1 MAKYTEMSESFT
13 LPLIPLSG
21 AVFAFPSISITVDI
35 TNPTLK
41 HAVEAAE
48 KTETFVY
55 LATQK
60 NPFSDKLEIE
70 NLYPVGTIAKVKQVT
85 RRGTKSTLA
94 SFESI
99 CRAEHTGI
107 HSAGNFYMCN
117 TTAKKLEITGYEKA
131 EEIAML
137 RALGDKAK
145 AAISMFASPSND
157 LLMQFGAIDDIDFL
171 SDLCGALILTRPEDK
186 YEILAEY
193 DKFKRTEKAIEL
205 MDKEI
210 KIIKL
215 ESQIKRKTN
224 SKIDENQKEYYLR
237 EQLKIIQNEL
247 GNDAQSESEELYDAI
262 MSRHFPK
269 RVEDKLLKELA
280 KFNKAPFGSPE
291 SAVLRTYLET
301 CLEIPFEKYT
311 NDETSVQNARKI
323 LERDH
328 YGLEKVKERILE
340 FIAVKEINP
349 DVKNQIICLV
359 GPPGVGKTSLCSSI
373 AKALKRKYVRVS
385 LGGIRDEAEIR
396 GHRKTYVGAM
406 PGRIITAL
414 CDCKSANPLMVLDE
428 IDKMTSDSR
437 GDPASAMLEVLDSEQ
452 NKAFRDHFVEMDV
465 DLSRCMFI
473 ATANSLDSIPT
484 PLIDR
489 MEIIELSSYT
499 KTEKFH
505 IAKNH
510 LLGKQLKLHGLS
522 KRTMRLSDDALVKI
536 IDSYTAEAGVRN
548 LERVIAS
555 LCRKAAKEIIENK
568 QKCVSITAAN
578 INKYLGTEKY
588 ESEKIEQD
596 NQIGVVNGMAY
607 TSVGGDLLKIEASVM
622 KGTGKLQLTG
632 NLGDVMKESCEIAI
646 SFIRENAVKLGIDPD
661 FYASSDIHIHVPEGA
676 VPKDGPSAG
685 ITITTALVSILA
697 SRPVRRDVA
706 MTGEITLRGKVLP
719 IGGLKEKTLAAYT
732 GGVTTIIIPK
742 KNEKD
747 LEDIDKTVRDGV
759 KFVPCSSIFEVLEVA
774 FADEEIIAIISNNVP
789 SLIKNESKCK
799 QRGADNKRRRT

>member
-1 MAKYTEMSESFT
+1 MTKYNEMCESFT
-13 LPLIPLSG
+13 LPMVPLMG
-21 AVFAFPSISITVDI
+21 AVFAFPNISITVDI
-35 TNPTLK
+35 SNPILK

-48 KTETFVY
+48 KTDSFVY
-55 LATQK
+55 LVTQR
-60 NPFSDKLEIE
+60 NPFAEKIE
-70 NLYPVGTIAKVKQVT
+70 TNNLFPIGTIAKIKQIT
-85 RRGTKSTLA
+85 KRGPKTILA
-94 SFESI
+94 SFEGI
-99 CRAEHTGI
+99 CRAEHTSI
-107 HSAGNFYMCN
+107 HNAGSFYMCN
-117 TTAKKLEITGYEKA
+117 VIAKRLDITEYDKA
-131 EEIAML
+131 EEEALL
-137 RALGDKAK
+137 RVLGEKAK
-145 AAISMFASPSND
+145 AAISMFASPSKD
-157 LLMQFGAIDDIDFL
+157 LLMQFGIIDDIDFL
-171 SDLCGALILTRPEDK
+171 SDLCGALILTRVEDK
-186 YEILAEY
+186 FALLAEY
-193 DKFKRTEKAIEL
+193 DMFKRTQLAIDL

-210 KIIKL
+210 KVIKL
-215 ESQIKRKTN
+215 EGAIKRKT
-224 SKIDENQKEYYLR
+224 SAKIDESQKEYYLR
-237 EQLKIIQNEL
+237 EQLKIIQSEL
-247 GNDAQSESEELYDAI
+247 GNDSQSESEELYAQI
-262 MSRHFPK
+262 MSKRFPK
-269 RVEDKLLKELA
+269 EVEEKLLKELV

-301 CLEIPFEKYT
+301 CLEIPFGKYS
-311 NDETSVQNARKI
+311 NDETSVANARKV

-349 DVKNQIICLV
+349 EVKNQIICLV
-359 GPPGVGKTSLCSSI
+359 GPPGVGKTSLCASI

-414 CDCKSANPLMVLDE
+414 CECKTANPLMVLDE

-452 NKAFRDHFVEMDV
+452 NKAFRDHFVEMNV

-473 ATANSLDSIPT
+473 ATANTLDSIPT

-499 KTEKFH
+499 KNEKFH

-510 LLGKQLKLHGLS
+510 LLSKQLKLHGLN
-522 KRTMRLSDDALVKI
+522 KRMLKLSDDAIYKI

-555 LCRKAAKEIIENK
+555 LCRKCAKEIVENQTK
-568 QKCVSITAAN
+568 AVA
-578 INKYLGTEKY
+578 INAENLKKYLGTEKF
-588 ESEKIEQD
+588 ESEKIDQD

-622 KGTGKLQLTG
+622 KGNGKLQLTG
-632 NLGDVMKESCEIAI
+632 KLGEVMKESCEIAI
-646 SFIRENAVKLGIDPD
+646 SWIRENAERLGIDPD

-685 ITITTALVSILA
+685 VTITTALVSVLA
-697 SRPVRRDVA
+697 NRPVRRDIA

-719 IGGLKEKTLAAYT
+719 IGGLKEKTLAAYC
-732 GGVTTIIIPK
+732 GGVTNIVIPK

-747 LEDIDKTVRDGV
+747 LEDIDKAV
-759 KFVPCSSIFEVLEVA
+759 KENVNFIPCSSIFEVLDVA
-774 FADEEIIAIISNNVP
+774 FADEEVIAIISNNVP
-789 SLIKNESKCK
+789 KLIRNESKCK
-799 QRGADNKRRRT
+799 QCSPKN

>member
-1 MAKYTEMSESFT
+1 MSEGFT
-13 LPLIPLSG
+13 LPMLPLVG
-21 AVFAFPSISITVDI
+21 AVFAFPNISITIDI
-35 TNPTLK
+35 SDPKLK
-41 HAVEAAE
+41 NAVEAAE
-48 KTETFVY
+48 KTDTYVY
-55 LATQK
+55 LVTQS
-60 NPFSDKLEIE
+60 NPFLEKLQIE
-70 NLYPVGTIAKVKQVT
+70 SLYPVGTIAKVKQVT
-85 RRGTKSTLA
+85 KRGPKTTLA

-99 CRAEHTGI
+99 CRAEHTSI
-107 HSAGNFYMCN
+107 HYAGSFYMCN
-117 TTAKKLEITGYEKA
+117 VTAKRLDISDYDEDMEQ
-131 EEIAML
+131 AML
-137 RALGDKAK
+137 RVLREKTKVAV
-145 AAISMFASPSND
+145 SMFASPSKD
-157 LLMQFGAIDDIDFL
+157 LMAQFQAVDDIDFL

-186 YEILAEY
+186 YALLEEY
-193 DKFKRTEKAIEL
+193 DKFKRAQLAIDL

-215 ESQIKRKTN
+215 EGNIKRKTN
-224 SKIDENQKEYYLR
+224 AKIDESQKEYYLR

-247 GNDAQSESEELYDAI
+247 GNDSQSESEELYEQI
-262 MSRHFPK
+262 MAKRFPK
-269 RVEDKLLKELA
+269 RVEEKLLKELS

-301 CLEIPFEKYT
+301 CLEIPFEKFS
-311 NDETSVQNARKI
+311 NDETSVANARKV
-323 LERDH
+323 LEKDH

-406 PGRIITAL
+406 PGRIINAL
-414 CDCKSANPLMVLDE
+414 CECKTANPLMVLDE

-452 NKAFRDHFVEMDV
+452 NKSFRDHFVEMEI

-473 ATANSLDSIPT
+473 ATANTLEGIPA

-510 LLGKQLKLHGLS
+510 LLGKQLKLHGLN
-522 KRTMRLSDDALVKI
+522 KRMLKLSDDAIYKI
-536 IDSYTAEAGVRN
+536 IDSYTAEAGVRG
-548 LERVIAS
+548 LERIIAS
-555 LCRKAAKEIIENK
+555 LCRKSAKEIIENK
-568 QKCVSITAAN
+568 AKTVAINADN
-578 INKYLGTEKY
+578 LNKYLGTEKY
-588 ESEKIEQD
+588 ESEKIDED

-607 TSVGGDLLKIEASVM
+607 TSIGGDLLKVEASVM
-622 KGTGKLQLTG
+622 KGNGKLQLTG
-632 NLGDVMKESCEIAI
+632 KLGEVMKESCEIAI
-646 SFIRENAVKLGIDPD
+646 SFIRENAERLGIDPD

-685 ITITTALVSILA
+685 VTITTALVSVLA
-697 SRPVRRDVA
+697 NRPVRRDIA

-732 GGVTTIIIPK
+732 GGVTNIIIPK

-747 LEDIDKTVRDGV
+747 LEDIDATVKEGV
-759 KFVPCSSIFEVLEVA
+759 NFIPCSTVFDVLDVA
-774 FADEEIIAIISNNVP
+774 FAEEEVIAIIRNNVP
-789 SLIKNESKCK
+789 KLVRNESKCK
-799 QRGADNKRRRT
+799 QCKPKN